1 MHTGVQSIKTVM
13 VIIIRPIAKYIYW
26 KSTGIVE
33 MTKYWRELGHIV
45 VNLDLKGFCYAVSG
59 KHAMMVISGQLKN
72 QLLLFD
78 TGS

>member
-1 MHTGVQSIKTVM
+1 
-13 VIIIRPIAKYIYW
+13 
-26 KSTGIVE
+26 

-45 VNLDLKGFCYAVSG
+45 VNLNLKGFCYAVSG

-72 QLLLFD
+72 QLLLFH